1 MPTRTTI
8 HLHEEHPS
16 KRGAEKREWFGRSVS
31 ALGKTAAVRILIPRR
46 VPEARTNSKMQ
57 RFTLIAAASFGLAS
71 MLAHAQ
77 SGWEPEMDL
86 LTTGAAA
93 SVVLHHAC
101 AQPTQAPLQL
111 ASQRLRDASRQTDNP
126 QYAYQY
132 AEHAF
137 EMKVKALW
145 QSSGGECRSKRLR
158 DIATST
164 GFSLPK

>member
-1 MPTRTTI
+1 
-8 HLHEEHPS
+8 
-16 KRGAEKREWFGRSVS
+16 
-31 ALGKTAAVRILIPRR
+31 
-46 VPEARTNSKMQ
+46 
-57 RFTLIAAASFGLAS
+57 
-71 MLAHAQ
+71 
-77 SGWEPEMDL
+77 MDL

-101 AQPTQAPLQL
+101 AQPTQASLQL
-111 ASQRLRDASRQTDNP
+111 ASQRLRDASSQTDNP

-145 QSSGGECRSKRLR
+145 QSSGGECGSKRLR
-158 DIATST
+158 DIASST